1 MDENREIFST
11 PCLQE
16 QGRSAKAI
24 NRTADVYVLE
34 KSDCAAVPVS
44 QPNKG
49 RQLPAEAGEGR
60 AQARENTEQSRMHLT
75 QSGVGMSQGL
85 DGVRK
90 TARERKQ
97 ERFTSL
103 LHHLSVDLLRDS
115 FYALQRRASPGVDG
129 VTWQEYEF
137 GLEDRLIDLHSR
149 VHRETYR
156 AKPSRRVY
164 IPKSDGRQRP
174 IGVAALEDKIVQ
186 QAVVTILNQ
195 IYEVDFKGFSYGFR
209 PGRSPH
215 QALDALT
222 VGIQRKKVNWVLD
235 ADIRGFY
242 DNLSHEWTMK
252 FIEHRVADRRILR
265 LIQKWLK
272 AGVSED
278 GKWSETKVGTPQGSV
293 ISPLIANAYLHYGFD
308 LWADAW
314 RKKSAKGDMII
325 LRYADDLVVG
335 FQHRTDAERFLKE
348 FKDRLAKF
356 GLELH
361 PEKTRLIEFGRYAAR
376 DRAQR
381 GEGKPETFTF
391 LGFTHYCGQ
400 RHKSGTFAVWRLTAK
415 KRMVAKLK
423 AIKVEL
429 QRRKHDRTADVGA
442 WLQKVMQGYY
452 QYHAVPGN
460 IDQLHVFKHRLH
472 RLWRN
477 VLVRRSQRA
486 QIRWE
491 RLTPVF
497 NRWIPEPRLLH
508 PYPDVRFAATHPSW
522 KPYA

>member
-1 MDENREIFST
+1 MDENREISST
-11 PCLQE
+11 PCWQQ
-16 QGRSAKAI
+16 QGRSVKAI
-24 NRTADVYVLE
+24 NRTADMHVPE
-34 KSDCAAVPVS
+34 KSDCAVVLVK

-49 RQLPAEAGEGR
+49 RKLPAEVVEGR
-60 AQARENTEQSRMHLT
+60 VQATENTDQSHMHLT
-75 QSGVGMSQGL
+75 QSGARMSQGL

-90 TARERKQ
+90 AAKERKQ

-103 LHHLSVDLLRDS
+103 LHHLSVDLLLDS
-115 FYALQRRASPGVDG
+115 FYALQRRASSGVDG
-129 VTWQEYEF
+129 VTWQEYEP
-137 GLEDRLIDLHSR
+137 GLEDRIIDLHSR
-149 VHRETYR
+149 IHRGTYR

-174 IGVAALEDKIVQ
+174 IGVAAVEDKIVQ

-222 VGIQRKKVNWVLD
+222 VGIQRKKVNWILD
-235 ADIRGFY
+235 ADISAFF
-242 DNLSHEWTMK
+242 DNLNHEWAVK
-252 FIEHRVADRRILR
+252 FIEQRVADPRILR

-272 AGVSED
+272 AGVSEN
-278 GKWSETKVGTPQGSV
+278 GQWSKTELGTPQGSV
-293 ISPLIANAYLHYGFD
+293 ISPLIANAYLHYAFD
-308 LWADAW
+308 LWADVW
-314 RKKSAKGDMII
+314 RKKVAKGDMIVV
-325 LRYADDLVVG
+325 RYADDLVIG
-335 FQHRTDAERFLKE
+335 FQHRTEAERFLRE
-348 FKDRLAKF
+348 FKDRMAKF

-361 PEKTRLIEFGRYAAR
+361 PDKTRLIEFGRYAAR
-376 DRAQR
+376 DRQQR

-400 RHKSGTFAVWRLTAK
+400 RHKSGTFTVWRTTAK

-429 QRRKHDRTADVGA
+429 QHRKHDRTADIGV
-442 WLQKVMQGYY
+442 WLQKAVQGYY

-460 IDQLHVFKHRLH
+460 IDQLRLFKKRLN
-472 RLWRN
+472 RMWRN
-477 VLVRRSQRA
+477 VIVRRSQRA
-486 QIRWE
+486 QIPWG
-491 RLTPVF
+491 RLIPVF
-497 NRWIPEPRLLH
+497 NRWIPDPRVLH
-508 PYPDVRFAATHPSW
+508 PYPDARFAATHPSW